1 MPPPQPRKR
10 SNQRRQA
17 GRRPQPSDVW
27 RTPDPLPD
35 VEPVATPHDTSA
47 LFRSLGDAPSIGG
60 SSKAGHYFSAV
71 IEPSAAIANALAT
84 SADLLAD
91 TAAD

>member
-1 MPPPQPRKR
+1 MPPPPPRKR

-71 IEPSAAIANALAT
+71 IELAT